1 MALASSRG
9 APSTVS
15 HVTALDARADHVVF
29 LGGLSFVW
37 GIILIL
43 TLCTPKNARWLTE
56 EVSNARLPSDRLL
69 IPAGARLRPR
79 PSRPQQDRR
88 VDFGYCHQVGAGL
101 GVLHRPPGLL
111 PVHLHLHQLSRLWR

>member
-15 HVTALDARADHVVF
+15 HAAAIDSRAHHVVF

-56 EVSNARLPSDRLL
+56 EVRTGT
-69 IPAGARLRPR
+69 IPL
-79 PSRPQQDRR
+79 
-88 VDFGYCHQVGAGL
+88 
-101 GVLHRPPGLL
+101 
-111 PVHLHLHQLSRLWR
+111 